1 MGTTTQPLGIDFPKQ
16 IVTMITDAIDKVT
29 KEIYQTLWDILI
41 TLIKEHWGFFLVV
54 LFLILLVAFVRYMI
68 TGRWAILGSI
78 IYNYLYFG
86 ILFIVGLIFGP
97 DIFASDYIKIL
108 LTIVYIACYTFVGKI
123 FRR

>member
-29 KEIYQTLWDILI
+29 KEIYQALWDMLI

-54 LFLILLVAFVRYMI
+54 LFLVLLAAFIRYMI

-97 DIFASDYIKIL
+97 HIFASDYIKIL
-108 LTIVYIACYTFVGKI
+108 LTIVYIVCYTFVGKI

>member
-1 MGTTTQPLGIDFPKQ
+1 MGTTTQPFGADFPKQ
-16 IVTMITDAIDKVT
+16 IATMIGDAIDKIT
-29 KEIYQTLWDILI
+29 KEIYQALWDMLI

-54 LFLILLVAFVRYMI
+54 LFLILLVAFIRYMI

-86 ILFIVGLIFGP
+86 ILFIIGLIFGP

-108 LTIVYIACYTFVGKI
+108 LTIVYIVCYTFVGKI